1 MVHKTREAEQAINDT
16 LICASICLE
25 TAVHALDRDHS
36 AEHIRSLLDCAE
48 LCQMTANFLLRGS
61 PAADAVVAVCGDV
74 ARRCAESCEEVAAQD
89 EEMGRCAEA
98 CRRTQRSCGELART
112 EQPASV

>member
-25 TAVHALDRDHS
+25 TAVHALDRDHPP
-36 AEHIRSLLDCAE
+36 EHVRSLLDCAE
-48 LCQMTANFLLRGS
+48 LSQTTANFLLRGA
-61 PAADAVVAVCGDV
+61 PAADAVAAVCADV
-74 ARRCAESCEEVAAQD
+74 ARRCAESCEEVATGD

-98 CRRTQRSCGELART
+98 CRRTQRSCEELARA